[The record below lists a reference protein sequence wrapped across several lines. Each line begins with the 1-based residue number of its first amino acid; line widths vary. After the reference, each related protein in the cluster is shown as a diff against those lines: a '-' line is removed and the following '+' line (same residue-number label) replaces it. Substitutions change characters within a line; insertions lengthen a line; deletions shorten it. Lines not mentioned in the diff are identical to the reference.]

1 MQRRAGWS
9 REQLLIAFHLY
20 CQMPFG
26 KMHRGNADIIRFAT
40 LIGRTPSALAM
51 KLTNIASL
59 DPAITGTGRKGL
71 DGASKADQEMWDE
84 MQKDWVHFVLE
95 AQHALDRLEGR
106 ASNDNIADAALL
118 TESDNYD
125 GEEKVVATKVR
136 VGQSFFRRAVLSA
149 YEYRCCISGLTVPQ
163 FLIASHIVPWRTDA
177 KNRLNPHN
185 GLCLSVLHD
194 RAFDSGLISIT
205 DDMTIQIS
213 PKMKAYDDA
222 FLQESISKFRGRPI
236 HMPEKFLPSK
246 DFLAFHRKTIFQGEA
261 E

>member
-1 MQRRAGWS
+1 MQIRTGWS
-9 REQLLIAFHLY
+9 HEQLLIAFHLY

-26 KMHRGNADIIRFAT
+26 KMHRGNPDIIRFAA

-59 DPAITGTGRKGL
+59 DPAITRTGRKGL
-71 DGASKADQEMWDE
+71 DGSSKADQEMWAE
-84 MQKDWVHFVLE
+84 MQKDWVKFVLE
-95 AQHALDRLEGR
+95 AQHALNRLEGR
-106 ASNDNIADAALL
+106 VSNDKIADAALL

-136 VGQSFFRRAVLSA
+136 VGQSFFRSAVLSA

-163 FLIASHIVPWRTDA
+163 FLIASHIIPWRIDT

-185 GLCLSVLHD
+185 GLCVSALHD

-213 PKMKAYDDA
+213 PRIKEYDDP
-222 FLQESISKFRGRPI
+222 FLRESISKFQGLPI
-236 HMPEKFLPSK
+236 HMPEKFSPSK
-246 DFLAFHRKTIFQGEA
+246 DFLDFHRKTIFQD
-261 E
+261 